1 MPHRSERRNKILPTK
16 ARKRP
21 NVRLCGGGRDRPDRG
36 RKRPARQGAKFAR
49 CGIRFILRLFLIMNW
64 IYHRLHGYVCLVRS
78 KLNFNGRD
86 AMKNLI
92 LYLAYGSNMLPE
104 RMMRRCPGA
113 TALGVARLPNY
124 RLAERLYADIDFSEG
139 ESVFGVLYLISE
151 RDMRSLD
158 AYEGY
163 PKVYRREWLEVEYK
177 GDSYTALTYEM
188 SAATKAAREGQPYPE
203 DYRRMCST
211 GARFYHVPNKFV
223 KRRKSSK

>member
-1 MPHRSERRNKILPTK
+1 MPHRTEIQHKITPTK
-16 ARKRP
+16 PRKRP
-21 NVRLCGGGRDRPDRG
+21 NVRLCWGGLNRPDRG
-36 RKRPARQGAKFAR
+36 QKRSPRPGANSAKS
-49 CGIRFILRLFLIMNW
+49 GGRFILRLFLILNW
-64 IYHRLHGYVCLVRS
+64 IYHRLHGYVCIVRS
-78 KLNFNGRD
+78 KLKINRKD

-223 KRRKSSK
+223 KKRKSSK

>member
-16 ARKRP
+16 AHKRP
-21 NVRLCGGGRDRPDRG
+21 DVRLCGRGRERPDRG

-49 CGIRFILRLFLIMNW
+49 FGVRFILRLFLIMNW
-64 IYHRLHGYVCLVRS
+64 IYHRLHGYVCIVRS
-78 KLNFNGRD
+78 KLKINRKD

-124 RLAERLYADIDFSEG
+124 RLAERLYADIDFAEG

-188 SAATKAAREGQPYPE
+188 SAATKAARAGQPYPD

-211 GARFYHVPNKFV
+211 GARFYHVPNKFI

>member
-1 MPHRSERRNKILPTK
+1 
-16 ARKRP
+16 
-21 NVRLCGGGRDRPDRG
+21 
-36 RKRPARQGAKFAR
+36 
-49 CGIRFILRLFLIMNW
+49 
-64 IYHRLHGYVCLVRS
+64 
-78 KLNFNGRD
+78 
-86 AMKNLI
+86 MKNVI

-124 RLAERLYADIDFSEG
+124 RLTERLYADIDFSEG
-139 ESVFGVLYLISE
+139 ESVFGVLYLITE

-188 SAATKAAREGQPYPE
+188 SAATKAAREGQPYPD

-211 GARFYHVPNKFV
+211 GARFYHVPNKFI
-223 KRRKSSK
+223 KKRKSSK